1 MRLEVSVIPEKC
13 ADCAVRDSALCASLA
28 DAELSEL
35 NAIARHKLI
44 PRGQVVVWE
53 GDSSTVCAN
62 IVSGVLK
69 VTSMTADGRE
79 QIVGL
84 LYAGDFVGQPF
95 RDETSLT
102 VTALSDADLCI
113 YPRQGFEKVLDR
125 HSKLERMLLQRTMAA
140 LDEARARMLSLGKMS
155 AEERVAGFL
164 LEMES
169 RCSPDAPQGGFDLPL
184 TRGQMADVLGLTI
197 ETVSRQLTNLKGAGL
212 IALPTGRGIT
222 IVDRDGL
229 EARAEGAS
237 G

>member
-1 MRLEVSVIPEKC
+1 MTSVPERC

-28 DAELSEL
+28 DNELDAL

-44 PRGQVVVWE
+44 SRGQVLVWE
-53 GDSSTVCAN
+53 GEASNICAN

-69 VTSMTADGRE
+69 VTSATADGRE

-84 LYAGDFVGQPF
+84 LFAGDFVGQPF
-95 RDETSLT
+95 RVETSLT

-113 YPRQGFEKVLDR
+113 YPRRGFETVLDD
-125 HSKLERMLLQRTMAA
+125 HAKLERMLLRRTMVA
-140 LDEARARMLSLGKMS
+140 LDDARARMLSLGRKS

-164 LEMES
+164 LEMVD
-169 RCSPDAPQGGFDLPL
+169 RCAVDGAPDSCDLPL

-212 IALPTGRGIT
+212 IALLTGRGVT
-222 IVDRDGL
+222 ILDRPGL
-229 EARAEGAS
+229 AARAGND
-237 G
+237 

>member
-1 MRLEVSVIPEKC
+1 M
-13 ADCAVRDSALCASLA
+13 RDSALCASLA
-28 DAELSEL
+28 DNELTEL
-35 NAIARHKLI
+35 NAIARHKLL
-44 PRGQVVVWE
+44 PRGQVFVWE

-95 RDETSLT
+95 REETALT

-140 LDEARARMLSLGKMS
+140 LDEARARMLSLGRMS

-164 LEMES
+164 LEMAS
-169 RCSPDAPQGGFDLPL
+169 RCGAESADGSFDLLL

-197 ETVSRQLTNLKGAGL
+197 ETVSRQLTNLKVAGL
-212 IALPTGRGIT
+212 IGLLAGRGIM
-222 IVDRDGL
+222 ILDHDGL
-229 EARAEGAS
+229 EARAG
-237 G
+237 GDPG

>member
-1 MRLEVSVIPEKC
+1 MSIAPEKC
-13 ADCAVRDSALCASLA
+13 ADCAVRDSSLCASLA
-28 DAELSEL
+28 DHELNEL
-35 NAIARHKLI
+35 NAIARHKLL
-44 PRGQVVVWE
+44 PRGQVFVWE
-53 GDSSTVCAN
+53 GDTSTVCAN

-95 RDETSLT
+95 RAETSLT

-113 YPRQGFEKVLDR
+113 YPRQGFEKMLDG
-125 HSKLERMLLQRTMAA
+125 HAKLERMLLQRTMAA
-140 LDEARARMLSLGKMS
+140 LDEARARMLSLGRMS

-164 LEMES
+164 LEMAS
-169 RCSPDAPQGGFDLPL
+169 RCPADDANGSFDLPL

-212 IALPTGRGIT
+212 IALQTGRGIA
-222 IVDRDGL
+222 ILDHEGL
-229 EARAEGAS
+229 QARTGADP

>member
-1 MRLEVSVIPEKC
+1 MSLVPEKC

-28 DAELSEL
+28 DHELAEL
-35 NAIARHKLI
+35 NAIARHKLL
-44 PRGQVVVWE
+44 PRGQVFVWE
-53 GDSSTVCAN
+53 GESSTVCAN
-62 IVSGVLK
+62 IASGVLK

-95 RDETSLT
+95 REETSLT
-102 VTALSDADLCI
+102 ITALSDADLCI

-140 LDEARARMLSLGKMS
+140 LDEARARMLSLGRMS

-164 LEMES
+164 LEMAD
-169 RCSPDAPQGGFDLPL
+169 RCPEDSAEGGFDLPL

-222 IVDRDGL
+222 ILDHDGL
-229 EARAEGAS
+229 HARAG
-237 G
+237 GGLG

>member
-1 MRLEVSVIPEKC
+1 MKSIPESC
-13 ADCAVRDSALCASLA
+13 VDCAVRDLSLCASLA
-28 DAELSEL
+28 DQELEAL
-35 NAIARHKLI
+35 NAIARHKVI
-44 PRGQVVVWE
+44 SRGQVFAWE
-53 GDSSTVCAN
+53 GDASSLCAN

-69 VTSMTADGRE
+69 VTSATADGRE

-95 RDETSLT
+95 RAKTTLT

-113 YPRQGFEKVLDR
+113 YPRRGFETVLDD

-140 LDEARARMLSLGKMS
+140 LDDARARMLSLGRKS

-164 LEMES
+164 LEMAE
-169 RCSPDAPQGGFDLPL
+169 RCTTGDVQDSFDLPL

-212 IALPTGRGIT
+212 IALLAGRGVT
-222 IVDRDGL
+222 IVNRVGL
-229 EARAEGAS
+229 EARAGAE
-237 G
+237 